1 MKWENRGGRGRRG
14 ERRGKGKPGRKW
26 KKRKCQRGE
35 SWGGKNDKE
44 RKPGRSSVFKEEVDF
59 REKVSEIG
67 GKKWQED
74 GSGRGEREREK
85 DVGEDQPTEWSKI
98 SVGAE
103 RQRKHR
109 KLPERD

>member
-1 MKWENRGGRGRRG
+1 MAGGRKRERG
-14 ERRGKGKPGRKW
+14 
-26 KKRKCQRGE
+26 
-35 SWGGKNDKE
+35 
-44 RKPGRSSVFKEEVDF
+44 
-59 REKVSEIG
+59 
-67 GKKWQED
+67 
-74 GSGRGEREREK
+74 REREK